1 MATSQKIH
9 REFYF
14 YDTVSFGFSFDKNFL
29 FVFLSQCFKTVKM
42 FQKSKEVVSSNAST
56 HFLIKKKEALRSVCP
71 CTERYGE
78 AVRRIKRWIKKL
90 FIEQ

>member
-1 MATSQKIH
+1 
-9 REFYF
+9 
-14 YDTVSFGFSFDKNFL
+14 
-29 FVFLSQCFKTVKM
+29 M
-42 FQKSKEVVSSNAST
+42 FQKSKEVVSSNASIN
-56 HFLIKKKEALRSVCP
+56 FLIKKKEALRSVRP